1 MVANPVNITVYHGS
15 YTEVRT
21 PDLNKCKEGKDFG
34 KGFYITTDIEQAKD
48 FAKKVAI
55 RYGKPNG
62 VLNTYLLNNFDNI
75 SVYRF
80 RSANQSWLDC
90 VVGNRNSDYNSLSL
104 KWKDY
109 EVIIGKVADDDYQRV
124 INRYMAEAYGAVGSQ
139 IARKL
144 AVKDFKVEKL
154 NNQICLRTGN
164 AIEKLEFIRSEIVW
178 QRQKQ
183 ITAGQ
188 V

>member
-1 MVANPVNITVYHGS
+1 MVDNLNNIKVYHGS
-15 YTEVRT
+15 YTEVQT

-62 VLNTYLLNNFDNI
+62 VLNIYQLNDFDNI
-75 SVYRF
+75 SVYQF

-90 VVGNRNSDYNSLSL
+90 VVGNRNEEYSSLSSR
-104 KWKDY
+104 WKDY

-124 INRYMAEAYGAVGSQ
+124 INRYMAETYGAIGSQ

-154 NNQICLRTGN
+154 NNQICLRTDS
-164 AIEKLEFIRSEIVW
+164 AIKKLEFIRSEIVW
-178 QRQKQ
+178 QRQK
-183 ITAGQ
+183 
-188 V
+188 